1 MIKID
6 PEKFGLSKR
15 TKLYE
20 NKNKVLIKVDRK
32 SRIIMKDGLR
42 FVEIVKKIRKNKKE
56 QKVALLTNAP
66 LCSKTKIFL
75 TKKNISILEFQNT
88 AS

>member
-6 PEKFGLSKR
+6 SEKFGLSKR

-20 NKNKVLIKVDRK
+20 NKDKVFIKVDRK

-42 FVEIVKKIRKNKKE
+42 FVEIVEKIRKKK
-56 QKVALLTNAP
+56 KR
-66 LCSKTKIFL
+66 TKGSFIYKC
-75 TKKNISILEFQNT
+75 TSMQ
-88 AS
+88 

>member
-6 PEKFGLSKR
+6 SEKFGLSKR

-20 NKNKVLIKVDRK
+20 NKDKVFIKVDRK

-42 FVEIVKKIRKNKKE
+42 FVEIVEKIRKNKKE
-56 QKVALLTNAP
+56 QKVALYTNAP
-66 LCSKTKIFL
+66 LCSRTKTFL
-75 TKKNISILEFQNT
+75 TKKNIPIFEF
-88 AS
+88 